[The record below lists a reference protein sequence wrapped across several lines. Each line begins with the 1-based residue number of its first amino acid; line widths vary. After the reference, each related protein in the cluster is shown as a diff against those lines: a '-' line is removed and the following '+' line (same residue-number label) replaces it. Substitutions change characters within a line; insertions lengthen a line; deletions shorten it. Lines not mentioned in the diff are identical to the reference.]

1 MVDDTPVESQSG
13 KVSYRDAGVDIDA
26 GNEVVSRIRDAVQ
39 STQDERVLDGSHGAF
54 GGFFR
59 LLDGAGQL
67 FGKPLKDPILVGATD
82 GVGTKLKVAFACK
95 KLDTVGID
103 LVAMC
108 VNDLVV
114 GGARPLFFLDY
125 VATGKISPEAI
136 AVVVE
141 GIAEGCRQS
150 GCALLGGETAEM
162 PGFYQPGEL
171 DLAGFSV
178 GVVEKEEILDGAKVA
193 AGDVI
198 IGLASNG
205 VHSNGFSLVRRV
217 LMDGENAMPLDQD
230 PANWGHT
237 LGEELMRP
245 TRIYVKSL
253 LAILENHRSSVHA
266 LAHITGGGL
275 LENIPRVLGAGQ
287 GAILHRSA
295 WDRPSIFSLIE
306 EKGPVATEEMDR
318 VFNQGIGMT
327 VIVDRASSETILQ
340 QFRDLG
346 ETAWVIGEVVD
357 GMQVEVTGDVG
368 ERVQIVS

>member
-1 MVDDTPVESQSG
+1 MVDDTPVESHSG

-26 GNEVVSRIRDAVQ
+26 GNEVVSRIRDAVK
-39 STQDERVLDGSHGAF
+39 STQDDRVLDGSHGAF

-67 FGKPLKDPILVGATD
+67 FGKPMKDPILVGATD
-82 GVGTKLKVAFACK
+82 GVGTKLKVAFACE

-108 VNDLVV
+108 VNDLIV

-178 GVVEKEEILDGAKVA
+178 GVVEKDEILDGHAVA
-193 AGDVI
+193 AGDSI

-217 LMDGENAMPLDQD
+217 LMEGDGALPLDQD
-230 PANWGHT
+230 PANWGHS
-237 LGEELMRP
+237 LGEELMKP

-253 LAILENHRSSVHA
+253 LDILSGFPSKVHA

-275 LENIPRVLGAGQ
+275 LENIPRVLPAGLGATLQ
-287 GAILHRSA
+287 RSS
-295 WDRPSIFSLIE
+295 WDRPPIFSLIE
-306 EKGPVATEEMDR
+306 EKGPVASEEMDR
-318 VFNQGIGMT
+318 VFNQGIGMA
-327 VIVDRASSETILQ
+327 VIVDQNACREILDR
-340 QFRDLG
+340 FAEMG
-346 ETAWVIGEVVD
+346 EKAWEIGEVVEGD
-357 GMQVEVTGDVG
+357 GVQV
-368 ERVQIVS
+368 VS

>member
-1 MVDDTPVESQSG
+1 MVDDTPVESRSDG
-13 KVSYRDAGVDIDA
+13 VSYRDAGVDIDA
-26 GNEVVSRIRDAVQ
+26 GNEVVSRIRNAVQ
-39 STQDERVLDGSHGAF
+39 STQDDRVLAGSHGAF

-59 LLDGAGQL
+59 LLDGAGKL
-67 FGKPLKDPILVGATD
+67 FGNELKDPILVGATD
-82 GVGTKLKVAFACK
+82 GVGTKLKVAFECN

-178 GVVEKEEILDGAKVA
+178 GVVEKDEILDGKSVA
-193 AGDVI
+193 VGDRVL
-198 IGLASNG
+198 GLASHG

-217 LMDGENAMPLDQD
+217 LMEGDGALPLDQD
-230 PANWGHT
+230 PSNWGHT
-237 LGEELMRP
+237 LGEELLRP
-245 TRIYVKSL
+245 TKIYVRSIL
-253 LAILENHRSSVHA
+253 DVLAGAPGGIHA

-275 LENIPRVLGAGQ
+275 LENIPRVLPSGMGAVLQ
-287 GAILHRSA
+287 RSA
-295 WDRPSIFSLIE
+295 WDRPDIFALIE
-306 EKGPVATEEMDR
+306 DRGPVVTEEMDR
-318 VFNQGIGMT
+318 VFNQGIGMV
-327 VIVDRASSETILQ
+327 VIVDQQRGDEILKR
-340 QFRDLG
+340 FRDLG
-346 ETAWVIGEVVD
+346 ETAWEIGEVVAGD
-357 GMQVEVTGDVG
+357 GI
-368 ERVQIVS
+368 QINS

>member
-1 MVDDTPVESQSG
+1 MADDTPVESRSG
-13 KVSYRDAGVDIDA
+13 EVSYRDAGVDIDA
-26 GNEVVSRIRDAVQ
+26 GNEVVSRIRDAVK
-39 STQDERVLDGSHGAF
+39 STQDDRVLDGSHGAF

-67 FGKPLKDPILVGATD
+67 FGKPMKDPILVGATD
-82 GVGTKLKVAFACK
+82 GVGTKLKVAFACE

-108 VNDLVV
+108 VNDLIV

-178 GVVEKEEILDGAKVA
+178 GVVEKDEILDGRSVA
-193 AGDVI
+193 AGDSI

-217 LMDGENAMPLDQD
+217 LMEGDGALPLDQD
-230 PANWGHT
+230 PADWGHS
-237 LGEELMRP
+237 LGDELMKP

-253 LAILENHRSSVHA
+253 LDVLSGFPSKVRA

-275 LENIPRVLGAGQ
+275 LENIPRVLPSGLGAKLQ
-287 GAILHRSA
+287 RSS
-295 WDRPSIFSLIE
+295 WDRPPIFSLIE
-306 EKGPVATEEMDR
+306 EKGPVAPEEMDR
-318 VFNQGIGMT
+318 VFNQGIGMA
-327 VIVDRASSETILQ
+327 VIVDQNSCSEILDR
-340 QFRDLG
+340 FAELG
-346 ETAWVIGEVVD
+346 ESAWEIGEVVE
-357 GMQVEVTGDVG
+357 GEGVQV
-368 ERVQIVS
+368 VS

>member
-82 GVGTKLKVAFACK
+82 GVGTKLKVAFACN

-108 VNDLVV
+108 VNDLIV

-178 GVVEKEEILDGAKVA
+178 GVVEKDEILD
-193 AGDVI
+193 I
-198 IGLASNG
+198 I
-205 VHSNGFSLVRRV
+205 
-217 LMDGENAMPLDQD
+217 
-230 PANWGHT
+230 
-237 LGEELMRP
+237 
-245 TRIYVKSL
+245 K
-253 LAILENHRSSVHA
+253 
-266 LAHITGGGL
+266 
-275 LENIPRVLGAGQ
+275 NIKL
-287 GAILHRSA
+287 IKFNCFKIIKF
-295 WDRPSIFSLIE
+295 IFYL
-306 EKGPVATEEMDR
+306 K
-318 VFNQGIGMT
+318 
-327 VIVDRASSETILQ
+327 
-340 QFRDLG
+340 FR
-346 ETAWVIGEVVD
+346 
-357 GMQVEVTGDVG
+357 
-368 ERVQIVS
+368 